1 MPLVSITRLRVRSFR
16 YLPAFLVGSLRAA
29 RAAKNTT
36 GNLAVSVLS
45 DANLAFW
52 TRTLWV
58 DEQSMRAFMFAPR
71 ARPLDAEAFCN
82 GAMRRRWT
90 SGHGGGS
97 DESCSQC
104 VTAAS
109 GRRGEPPGSIILRRR
124 N

>member
-52 TRTLWV
+52 TRTLW
-58 DEQSMRAFMFAPR
+58 S
-71 ARPLDAEAFCN
+71 
-82 GAMRRRWT
+82 T
-90 SGHGGGS
+90 SNRCAL
-97 DESCSQC
+97 SCSRPR
-104 VTAAS
+104 TA
-109 GRRGEPPGSIILRRR
+109 P
-124 N
+124 

>member
-82 GAMRRRWT
+82 GAMRRQSRI
-90 SGHGGGS
+90 GCKIRPNRRHGRRS
-97 DESCSQC
+97 I
-104 VTAAS
+104 AAS